1 MLPECVQ
8 FLLQNLAPLF
18 CHILTKYSVRMHECV
33 YTTAVGG
40 VGWDWEGKY
49 LLKWQESL
57 FHIGTIIPGSKL
69 RHVHGWIEKNW
80 SFYKL
85 VFLCSPV
92 FLLWE
97 NQCSVYH
104 TLNTKDFKLWKSPRE
119 RALRTHDTR
128 FYLLFFLLVSMRRAS
143 GLDQT
148 FKTTWSHTESILSLV
163 CLYCFG
169 LFFFFE
175 RNGAVHSITM

>member
-1 MLPECVQ
+1 M
-8 FLLQNLAPLF
+8 
-18 CHILTKYSVRMHECV
+18 SV

-40 VGWDWEGKY
+40 VRRGWEDKY

-69 RHVHGWIEKNW
+69 RRVHSWIDKSW

-85 VFLCSPV
+85 LFLCSPV
-92 FLLWE
+92 FLLLE

-104 TLNTKDFKLWKSPRE
+104 ALNTKDFKLWKSPRE
-119 RALRTHDTR
+119 RALRTHNTW
-128 FYLLFFLLVSMRRAS
+128 FYLLLFLLVSTRRAS

-148 FKTTWSHTESILSLV
+148 FKATWSHTESILSLV
-163 CLYCFG
+163 CLYCFA
-169 LFFFFE
+169 LFVCLFVCFLFFE
-175 RNGAVHSITM
+175 RDGAVHSITK